1 MSLEDD
7 IQDLTAALK
16 ENTAALR
23 AAVEAADGGAPT
35 KPAKA
40 EKPAAKPAK
49 KAAPVEEEAEEEE
62 VAEEE
67 EADESAEEEEAA
79 DEDFTAEVAAA
90 AKKAIVKNKPA
101 AIAVLKKLGVSK
113 VSEIEADDHAKAI
126 KLFKA
131 VK

>member
-7 IQDLTAALK
+7 IQELTAALK

-23 AAVEAADGGAPT
+23 AAVEAADGGAPA

-40 EKPAAKPAK
+40 DKPAAKPAK
-49 KAAPVEEEAEEEE
+49 KAPPVEEEEPEEPAEEEE
-62 VAEEE
+62 PEEP
-67 EADESAEEEEAA
+67 AEEEEAA
-79 DEDFTAEVAAA
+79 DEDLTAEVAAA

-101 AIAVLKKLGVSK
+101 AIAVLKKLGASK